1 MSRVAKKN
9 GRGDKILENWSC
21 WNSNSKYLL
30 HNTNS
35 NLMQHVQDIKV
46 TSLPYEKN
54 CLECK
59 ILTINSNLVTIVV
72 EIHHN
77 MEKQQ
82 NLQVSTQDTKHE
94 QVETISTK

>member
-1 MSRVAKKN
+1 MSKVAKKN

-54 CLECK
+54 
-59 ILTINSNLVTIVV
+59 
-72 EIHHN
+72 
-77 MEKQQ
+77 M
-82 NLQVSTQDTKHE
+82 QDTYNKLKL
-94 QVETISTK
+94 SNNSCGNSP